1 VSSGRH
7 EYACAVA
14 GITRVRHE
22 GLAVAIGLVVIGL
35 GFIVDVTTGRDLSLS
50 LVYVAGVA
58 LMVWTGSARIG
69 LLGAVGASV
78 AVFTDGVENS
88 VVTGTA
94 LANAVEAFVLLLAT
108 VAVVDYVHAKMV
120 REAGRARF
128 DPLTG
133 LSNRRACEERCTVEI
148 ARLHRKPG
156 SLSVAFLDFDG
167 LKQVNDVRGHA
178 AGDAALI
185 HLAKSAQA
193 VLRPT
198 DLLSRVGGD
207 EFVLLLPDTDYDE
220 ATSVVR
226 RIQGRLAEAD
236 GDEPASV
243 SAGLVTWRSAP
254 QSIEELFVE
263 ADALMYSAKRNGGDH
278 RLESQVIG

>member
-1 VSSGRH
+1 
-7 EYACAVA
+7 
-14 GITRVRHE
+14 
-22 GLAVAIGLVVIGL
+22 
-35 GFIVDVTTGRDLSLS
+35 
-50 LVYVAGVA
+50 
-58 LMVWTGSARIG
+58 
-69 LLGAVGASV
+69 
-78 AVFTDGVENS
+78 
-88 VVTGTA
+88 
-94 LANAVEAFVLLLAT
+94 
-108 VAVVDYVHAKMV
+108 VAVVDYMHSRMV
-120 REAGRARF
+120 READSARF

-133 LSNRRACEERCTVEI
+133 LSNRRACEERCTIEI
-148 ARLHRKPG
+148 ARIHRRPG

-167 LKQVNDVRGHA
+167 LKQINDGRGHA

-243 SAGLVTWRSAP
+243 TAGLVTWHSAP

-263 ADALMYSAKRNGGDH
+263 ADALMYSAKRTGGDRH
-278 RLESQVIG
+278 LESLVIG

>member
-1 VSSGRH
+1 
-7 EYACAVA
+7 
-14 GITRVRHE
+14 
-22 GLAVAIGLVVIGL
+22 
-35 GFIVDVTTGRDLSLS
+35 
-50 LVYVAGVA
+50 
-58 LMVWTGSARIG
+58 M
-69 LLGAVGASV
+69 
-78 AVFTDGVENS
+78 
-88 VVTGTA
+88 
-94 LANAVEAFVLLLAT
+94 
-108 VAVVDYVHAKMV
+108 
-120 REAGRARF
+120 
-128 DPLTG
+128 
-133 LSNRRACEERCTVEI
+133 
-148 ARLHRKPG
+148 
-156 SLSVAFLDFDG
+156 AFLDFDG

-226 RIQGRLAEAD
+226 RIQGRLAESD

>member
-1 VSSGRH
+1 M
-7 EYACAVA
+7 A
-14 GITRVRHE
+14 GIARVRHE
-22 GLAVAIGLVVIGL
+22 PLAVAIGLVVIGV

-50 LVYVAGVA
+50 LVYVGGVG
-58 LMVWTGSARIG
+58 LMVWAGSARVG
-69 LLGAVGASV
+69 LVGAVGASV
-78 AVFTDGVENS
+78 AVLIDGLQNS
-88 VVTGTA
+88 VDTGTA
-94 LANAVEAFVLLLAT
+94 VANAVTAFVLLLAT
-108 VAVVDYVHAKMV
+108 VAVVDYMHSRMV
-120 REAGRARF
+120 READRARF

-148 ARLHRKPG
+148 ARLHRRAG

-185 HLAKSAQA
+185 HLAKSSQA

-220 ATSVVR
+220 ATTVVR

-236 GDEPASV
+236 GGEPASV
-243 SAGLVTWRSAP
+243 TAGLVTWHSAP

-263 ADALMYSAKRNGGDH
+263 ADALMYSAKRTGGDRH
-278 RLESQVIG
+278 LESLVIG

>member
-1 VSSGRH
+1 M
-7 EYACAVA
+7 A
-14 GITRVRHE
+14 I
-22 GLAVAIGLVVIGL
+22 AIGLVVIGS

-58 LMVWTGSARIG
+58 LMVWTGSLRVG
-69 LLGAVGASV
+69 VLGAVGASV
-78 AVFTDGVENS
+78 AVFVDGIQNS
-88 VVTGTA
+88 VATGTA
-94 LANAVEAFVLLLAT
+94 LTNAVEAFVLLLAT
-108 VAVVDYVHAKMV
+108 AAAVDFMHAKMV
-120 REAGRARF
+120 REASRARF

-148 ARLHRKPG
+148 ARLHRRAG

-185 HLAKSAQA
+185 HLAKSSQA

-243 SAGLVTWRSAP
+243 TAGLVTWRSAP

-263 ADALMYSAKRNGGDH
+263 ADALMYSAKRTGGDRH
-278 RLESQVIG
+278 LESLVIG